1 MSEDPNFEETSLFDF
16 VNPEEKKE
24 TKKKAPLSAA
34 PVKEKKEVP
43 AALKNEEPNQPVL
56 PGTPSEGDI
65 SADIKGP
72 SGLWKEK
79 FWEYNI
85 TKPSQAIKDDMKE
98 QMLAEGFSKREAN
111 RVFKG
116 LFFKEKVFNT
126 KVQAVEFL
134 KSLPT
139 TYAVKY
145 KIGIE
150 PSPQMISLQK
160 RLADKERLLKEYKE
174 NQETK
179 RFTADFISCPHC
191 HSKINRTYI
200 TPPLCPLCQGDMR
213 PETVIKRLTSL
224 EKAVSDLKTR
234 YERTARKYNSKFTGG
249 EKWIIRTINP
259 FTADDN

>member
-1 MSEDPNFEETSLFDF
+1 MSDDPNFEETSLFDF
-16 VNPEEKKE
+16 DNTEKKE
-24 TKKKAPLSAA
+24 ELN
-34 PVKEKKEVP
+34 EKSPFP
-43 AALKNEEPNQPVL
+43 AISLKNRQEIPAVEKREEEE
-56 PGTPSEGDI
+56 TPPENPPATNETAQAI
-65 SADIKGP
+65 QNPSA
-72 SGLWKEK
+72 LWKEK
-79 FWEYNI
+79 FWEYDI
-85 TKPSQAIKDDMKE
+85 TNPSQAIKDDMKA

-145 KIGIE
+145 KIGIK

-191 HSKINRTYI
+191 HSKMNRTYI
-200 TPPLCPLCQGDMR
+200 TPPICPLCQNDMR
-213 PETVIKRLTSL
+213 PETVIKRLNAL
-224 EKAVSDLKTR
+224 EKSVSDLKTR

-259 FTADDN
+259 FTDDDN

>member
-1 MSEDPNFEETSLFDF
+1 MSDDPNFEETSLFDF
-16 VNPEEKKE
+16 DNTEKKE
-24 TKKKAPLSAA
+24 ELNKKSPFPAISLKNRQ
-34 PVKEKKEVP
+34 EIP
-43 AALKNEEPNQPVL
+43 AAEKREDEETPPENPPATNETAQAIQN
-56 PGTPSEGDI
+56 PS
-65 SADIKGP
+65 A
-72 SGLWKEK
+72 LWKEK
-79 FWEYNI
+79 FWEYDI
-85 TKPSQAIKDDMKE
+85 TNPSQAIKDDMKA

-191 HSKINRTYI
+191 HSKMNRTYI

-213 PETVIKRLTSL
+213 PETVIKRLASL
-224 EKAVSDLKTR
+224 EKAG
-234 YERTARKYNSKFTGG
+234 KYNSTVTGG

-259 FTADDN
+259 FTDDDN